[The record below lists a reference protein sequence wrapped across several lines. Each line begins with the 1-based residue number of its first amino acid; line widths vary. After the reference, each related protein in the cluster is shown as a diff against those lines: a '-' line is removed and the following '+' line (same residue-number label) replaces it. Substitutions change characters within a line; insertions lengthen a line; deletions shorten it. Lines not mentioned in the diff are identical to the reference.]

1 VRVRADL
8 VLRNIGQLLTMDG
21 SGDAGIGLVSDAVVC
36 VKNGKVLWAGPAGE
50 LDSHVSFS
58 DSTEFVSA
66 GGGVVT
72 PGFVDSHTHPIFGA
86 TRQEEFAMRAA
97 GADYREIAAAG
108 GGILN
113 SVRKTRTASE
123 EVLGNNMKHHLAI
136 MLANGTTTVE
146 VKSGYG
152 LDMETELR
160 CLEVAGRVA
169 EEVPQTVVPTFM
181 GAHEVPE
188 EFAGKPDEYIDH
200 LIDVVNPAVKKQGI
214 AEFVD
219 IFCEKGVFTPE
230 QAERYLSASA
240 KQGFSLKIHADEF
253 FDTDGA
259 AVAVGT
265 GAVSADHLLSISD
278 DNISLIANSSTVATL
293 LPGTALFLNKPFP
306 PGRKLLDA
314 GATVAVATDFNPGSC
329 FCDSMPLIVSLA
341 VCQCGFTVEEAMASA
356 TVNGAAAL
364 GLSERKGRIVPG
376 YDADY
381 VVWNC
386 NDFRTIPYHM
396 GSPDVAVVYCAG
408 LKVYST

>member
-1 VRVRADL
+1 MRARADL
-8 VLRNIGQLLTMDG
+8 VLRDIGQLLTMDG
-21 SGDAGIGLVSDAVVC
+21 SGASGMGLVNNAVLC
-36 VKNGKVLWAGPAGE
+36 VKDGKVLWAGPAGE
-50 LDSHVSFS
+50 LDSQVTVS
-58 DSTEFVSA
+58 DTTEFVSA

-113 SVRKTRTASE
+113 SVRKTRAASE
-123 EVLGNNMKHHLAI
+123 DVLENNMKHHLAI
-136 MLANGTTTVE
+136 MLSGGTTTVE

-152 LDMETELR
+152 LDLETELR

-169 EEVPQTVVPTFM
+169 EEVPQTIVPTFM

-253 FDTDGA
+253 FDTGGT
-259 AVAVGT
+259 AVAVRT

-278 DNISLIANSSTVATL
+278 DNISLIADSSTVATL

-329 FCDSMPLIVSLA
+329 FCDSMPLVVSLA
-341 VCQCGFTVEEAMASA
+341 VCQCGFTVEEALVSS

-364 GLSERKGRIVPG
+364 GLSERKGRIVSG
-376 YDADY
+376 YDADF

-386 NDFRTIPYHM
+386 DDFRTIPYHL
-396 GSPDVAVVYCAG
+396 GNPDVAVVYCAG

>member
-1 VRVRADL
+1 MRARADL
-8 VLRNIGQLLTMDG
+8 VLRDIGQLLTMNG
-21 SGDAGIGLVSDAVVC
+21 NGDAGIGLVGDAVLC
-36 VKNGKVLWAGPAGE
+36 VKNGKVLWAGPAVE
-50 LDSHVSFS
+50 MDAQVRVSS
-58 DSTEFVSA
+58 DTEIVSA

-113 SVRKTRTASE
+113 SVRKTRAASE
-123 EVLGNNMKHHLAI
+123 EVLESNMKHHLGI
-136 MLANGTTTVE
+136 MLSCGTTTVE

-152 LDMETELR
+152 LDLKTELR
-160 CLEVAGRVA
+160 CLDVAGRVA
-169 EEVPQTVVPTFM
+169 EKVPQTLVPTFM

-188 EFAGKPDEYIDH
+188 EFAGKPDEYIDY
-200 LIDVVNPAVKKQGI
+200 LIDTVNPAVKEQGI

-259 AVAVGT
+259 AVAVRT
-265 GAVSADHLLSISD
+265 GAASADHLLSISD
-278 DNISLIANSSTVATL
+278 DNIRRIANSSTVATL
-293 LPGTALFLNKPFP
+293 LPGTALFLKKPFP

-341 VCQCGFTVEEAMASA
+341 VCQCGFTVGEALVSA

-364 GLSERKGRIVPG
+364 GMEDRKGRLVPE

-386 NDFRTIPYHM
+386 DDFRTIPYHL
-396 GSPDVAVVYCAG
+396 GNPDVVAVYCAG